1 MNYPRNLGGSY
12 DRYLL
17 HPMDRSF
24 MEREAHSVQK
34 PPEQILSWFAEHQDQ
49 KLRIEKSE
57 DGDLD
62 VCTIKLEAI
71 QVVEHRDAEGYLSPQ
86 ALLLK
91 GKGTVNTAQG
101 KEPLPGEGFEIPL
114 TGRWCSA
121 ADRRTLHLSTERG
134 SYRIESAEG

>member
-1 MNYPRNLGGSY
+1 M
-12 DRYLL
+12 DRY
-17 HPMDRSF
+17 F
-24 MEREAHSVQK
+24 MEREADSVQQS
-34 PPEQILSWFAEHQDQ
+34 PEQILSWFAEHQYQ
-49 KLRIEKSE
+49 KVRSE
-57 DGDLD
+57 NTDDGDVD
-62 VCTIKLEAI
+62 VCNIKLEAI

-101 KEPLPGEGFEIPL
+101 NEPLPGEGFEIPL

-134 SYRIESAEG
+134 SYRIVSAEG